1 MPSLNIIKARQYPNT
16 RIILA
21 YSGMGSMLLTEAY
34 ITAKECENIYL
45 ETSWTSAEDIEW
57 LVKNIGGDRILF
69 GSDFYSDSCYRQ
81 IIEIEK
87 YKIIN
92 ISDEYKVNCLFKKSK
107 EVFNLNIG
115 V

>member
-45 ETSWTSAEDIEW
+45 ETSWTSAEDIE
-57 LVKNIGGDRILF
+57 
-69 GSDFYSDSCYRQ
+69 
-81 IIEIEK
+81 
-87 YKIIN
+87 
-92 ISDEYKVNCLFKKSK
+92 
-107 EVFNLNIG
+107 
-115 V
+115 